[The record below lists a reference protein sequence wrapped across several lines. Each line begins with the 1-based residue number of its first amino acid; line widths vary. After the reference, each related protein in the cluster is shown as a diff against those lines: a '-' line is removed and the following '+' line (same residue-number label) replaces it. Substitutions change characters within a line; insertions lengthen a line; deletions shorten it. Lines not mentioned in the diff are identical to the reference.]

1 MVRMCTLLLS
11 NHVLGLSKLAV
22 NDKREIVCC
31 NAPTC
36 GSRRQLAS
44 VILVK
49 AYWRCYTYVGMHE
62 GREGEREKNVL
73 LVVVN
78 LVIPPIHVELNFG
91 V

>member
-1 MVRMCTLLLS
+1 MVCMCTLLLS
-11 NHVLGLSKLAV
+11 NHVLGLSKLAI
-22 NDKREIVCC
+22 NSKREIVCC

-44 VILVK
+44 VILVE

-62 GREGEREKNVL
+62 GRKREKNVL
-73 LVVVN
+73 LAVVN
-78 LVIPPIHVELNFG
+78 LVIPPIHLELNFG